1 MKVVVAVTSLLA
13 ALAVAGVAIGLARRS
28 PASSSTPS
36 VSSAPPIEAT
46 GWLNTPPLTSAD
58 LAGKVVLY
66 DFWTYSCINCVHTL
80 PHVKAWYA
88 RYAGDG
94 LVVLSIHTPEFEYE
108 ADPNNVAKFVAAN
121 DIEYPVALDPH
132 RDTWK
137 AWDNKYW
144 PAFYLYDRAG
154 HRSYVHFGEGRYDE
168 TEDEL
173 RALLGVDPSSPRA
186 RVDLG

>member
-1 MKVVVAVTSLLA
+1 M
-13 ALAVAGVAIGLARRS
+13 
-28 PASSSTPS
+28 
-36 VSSAPPIEAT
+36 
-46 GWLNTPPLTSAD
+46 
-58 LAGKVVLY
+58 LY

-88 RYAGDG
+88 RYAADG
-94 LVVLSIHTPEFEYE
+94 LVVLSIHTPEFEFE
-108 ADPNNVAKFVAAN
+108 ADPANVAKFVADN

-132 RDTWK
+132 RDTWR
-137 AWDNKYW
+137 AWDNHYW

-154 HRSYVHFGEGRYDE
+154 ARRYVHFGEGRYDE

-173 RALLGVDPSSPRA
+173 RSLLGVDPSSPRA